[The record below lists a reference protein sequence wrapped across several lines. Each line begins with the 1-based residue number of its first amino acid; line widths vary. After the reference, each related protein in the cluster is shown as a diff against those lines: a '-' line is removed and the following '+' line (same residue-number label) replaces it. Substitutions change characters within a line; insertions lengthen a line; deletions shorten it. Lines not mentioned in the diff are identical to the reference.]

1 MATHPFEI
9 IVGLEVH
16 VQLLTESKLFCS
28 DGTKFG
34 QPPNTLVSPIS
45 IGMPGVLPVMNRR
58 ALELA
63 IKAGMALQC
72 QIARFTKWDRK
83 HYYYPDLPKNYQISQ
98 YDMPFATEGYL
109 DVDVEGKTTKVRLIR
124 VHLEEDAGKNLHDDH
139 GGDSLVDLNRAGMP
153 LIEIVSYPDIRSAV
167 EAGAYLEKLRTLMR
181 DLDVSDCEMQEGSLR
196 CDANVNIAITKEGKT
211 YKTPIVEVK
220 NLNSIKMVEKS
231 ITYEAGRQYDQWEK
245 DGKVIGQ
252 APKQT
257 RGWDE
262 ARGVTRP
269 QREKEEEADY
279 RYFPEPDLVPV
290 VITEEMLARIK
301 GEVGESSQQR
311 KDRYRDQL
319 GLSEYNASVLVD
331 KGRGVADYFDAL
343 MSHDIDAKTAANWV
357 INDVLAH
364 STGRIKVMHDLA
376 VEPSS
381 LAELIKLV
389 KGNKLNLNDARERV
403 LREMISTGK
412 DASTIVQEL
421 GLEVVVD
428 TAAIEAIVDTV
439 LADMSK
445 VVDDFRSG
453 KGKALGALVGQV
465 MKRSQGKFPPALVN
479 EILNKKL
486 GVS

>member
-1 MATHPFEI
+1 MPTYPFEI

-16 VQLLTESKLFCS
+16 VQLLTESKLFCA

-63 IKAGMALQC
+63 IKAGLALNC
-72 QIARFTKWDRK
+72 EIARFTKWDRK

-98 YDMPFATEGYL
+98 YDMPFATEGHL
-109 DVDVEGKTTKVRLIR
+109 DVDVNGQTTKVRLIR
-124 VHLEEDAGKNLHDDH
+124 VHLEEDAGKNLHDDR

-153 LIEIVSYPDIRSAV
+153 LIEIVSYPDIRSAA
-167 EAGAYLEKLRTLMR
+167 EAGAYLDKLRTMMR

-196 CDANVNIAITKEGKT
+196 CDANVNIAISKEGKT

-220 NLNSIKMVEKS
+220 NLNSIKMVEKA
-231 ITYEAGRQYDQWEK
+231 ILYEADRQYDQWEK
-245 DGKVIGQ
+245 DGKVLGQ

-257 RGWDE
+257 RGWDDV
-262 ARGVTRP
+262 RGVTRP

-290 VITEEMLARIK
+290 VITDEWIKRIK
-301 GEVGESSQQR
+301 DEFGETSQQR
-311 KDRYRDQL
+311 KDRYREQL
-319 GLSEYNASVLVD
+319 GLSDYSASVLVD
-331 KGRGVADYFDAL
+331 KGRGVADYFDAV
-343 MSHDIDAKTAANWV
+343 MSHGIDAKTAANWV

-364 STGRIKVMHDLA
+364 TAGRIKVMHDLA
-376 VEPSS
+376 IEPSA
-381 LAELIKLV
+381 LADLIKLV
-389 KGNKLNLNDARERV
+389 KASKINLNDARERV
-403 LREMISTGK
+403 LPEMISTGK
-412 DASTIVQEL
+412 DASTIVKEK

-428 TAAIEAIVDTV
+428 TAAIEAIVDAV
-439 LADMSK
+439 LADMTK
-445 VVDDFRSG
+445 VVEDLKSG

-479 EILNKKL
+479 DVLNKKL
-486 GVS
+486 GL